1 MVRYHSEDLV
11 RKHGFEKGL
20 DLLNVMRAW
29 DLGMIPERRALRFV
43 RENVMFFFSGNGN
56 PELDGKLETT
66 TRY

>member
-29 DLGMIPERRALRFV
+29 DLGMIPERRALSFV
-43 RENVMFFFSGNGN
+43 RENVMFFSGNGN